1 MPPQSSTSKTSIFDY
16 VKAWPQYV
24 LPHFLLSNMM
34 HCVTRCKNKRLKNW
48 LIRWF
53 INLYK
58 VDMGLAEQRNIE
70 NFTHFNDFF
79 TRSLK
84 PSARLICPQTNAVA
98 CPVDGSISQLGNI
111 KGDNIFQAKGQNYS
125 LIELL
130 GGNSARCETLFDG
143 LFATIYLSP
152 RDYHRIHMPID
163 GTLVGM
169 TYVPGRLFSVNA
181 ATTRV
186 VPRLFSR
193 NERVI
198 AYFQTAVGLMAIVL
212 VGALFVGSI
221 ETLWHG
227 AITPPHGKL
236 AVNHWDYKVGE
247 PLPQP
252 NADRLL
258 EKGAE
263 MGRFNM
269 GSTVIVVYEKNAIS
283 WDPQLHPH
291 GLVQMGQQIATL
303 TI

>member
-1 MPPQSSTSKTSIFDY
+1 MTESSIFDY
-16 VKAWPQYV
+16 VKAWPQYL
-24 LPHFLLSNMM
+24 LPHFLLSNAM
-34 HCVTRCKNKRLKNW
+34 HSLTRCKNRLLKNC
-48 LIRWF
+48 LIHWF
-53 INLYK
+53 IKLYN
-58 VDMGLAEQRNIE
+58 VDMGLAEQSNIDHYI
-70 NFTHFNDFF
+70 HFNDFF

-84 PSARLICPQTNAVA
+84 PSVRPICAQTNAVA

-111 KGDNIFQAKGQNYS
+111 KENKLFQAKGQNYS

-130 GGNSARCETLFDG
+130 GGNSTQCKTLFDG

-163 GTLVGM
+163 GNLVGM

-186 VPRLFSR
+186 VPGLFSR

-198 AYFQTAVGLMAIVL
+198 AYFQTAVGLMAMVL

-221 ETLWHG
+221 ETIWHG
-227 AITPPHGKL
+227 TITPPHGKSGI
-236 AVNHWDYKVGE
+236 NEWHYKAGKL
-247 PLPQP
+247 LPKL
-252 NADRLL
+252 NSDLHL

-269 GSTVIVVYEKNAIS
+269 GSTVIVVYEKNALN
-283 WDPQLHPH
+283 WAPQLHPSDS
-291 GLVQMGQQIATL
+291 VQMGQQIATL
-303 TI
+303 SS